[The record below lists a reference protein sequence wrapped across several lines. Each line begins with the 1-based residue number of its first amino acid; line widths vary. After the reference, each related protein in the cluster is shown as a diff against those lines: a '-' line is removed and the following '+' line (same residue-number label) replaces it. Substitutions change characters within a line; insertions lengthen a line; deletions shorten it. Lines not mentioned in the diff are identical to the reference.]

1 MTDAKSERRPRR
13 APNGRLATIG
23 DLVGTCLAGLV
34 TGIVLV
40 LILESIL
47 SVTRVSHFGDTSG
60 WLAVILPVWLFTEEF
75 RAEKFGASRVVVAVL
90 AAGFAV
96 ATGLSFAGLAAI
108 DFPRLVSGF
117 VGAAAFAVVY
127 CLVWFYGLR
136 WLSHRAG

>member
-13 APNGRLATIG
+13 APNGRLATFG

-75 RAEKFGASRVVVAVL
+75 RAEKFGANRVVVAVL

-96 ATGLSFAGLAAI
+96 ASGLSFAGLAAI